1 MLLGGAL
8 SLLVGILVLG
18 VAGIAILAVWL
29 LLGRRDETP
38 LCNPYTAYLG
48 IVLFISFLAA
58 FASLRGLTSSIAAA
72 MVDQPLG
79 YSCAE
84 PAFTDEDTIDVP
96 PPGEFLDQLP
106 PGIRRQLE
114 SSARLGAAS
123 EQPVAGQISPVRPPQ
138 PVRPEFGDVRTP
150 ACKASGARS
159 GAAKQAAQ
167 SGTALIVAL
176 GILLF
181 HARAGQRLLDEEKR
195 DA

>member
-8 SLLVGILVLG
+8 PLLAGLLVLG
-18 VAGIAILAVWL
+18 IAAFVVLGVWL
-29 LLGRRDETP
+29 VLGRRDEAP
-38 LCNPYTAYLG
+38 LRNPYTAYLG
-48 IVLFISFLAA
+48 IVLFVSFLAA

-72 MVDQPLG
+72 IADQPLG
-79 YSCAE
+79 YSCTE
-84 PAFTDEDTIDVP
+84 PAFTDEETIDVP

-123 EQPVAGQISPVRPPQ
+123 EPPVAGQISPVRPPQ

-150 ACKASGARS
+150 ACMASGARS
-159 GAAKQAAQ
+159 GAGRQAAE
-167 SGTALIVAL
+167 SGTILIVAL
-176 GILLF
+176 GIMMF
-181 HARAGQRLLDEEKR
+181 HARAGQRLLEEEKR